1 MKVLR
6 TSVTVTEV
14 KTKNAYVVSLVKK
27 LREAKTAA
35 EIRLASASTVEDKVY
50 YQKLIADLAQDIQ
63 SAIDCYITVY

>member
-1 MKVLR
+1 MKILR
-6 TSVTVTEV
+6 TSAS
-14 KTKNAYVVSLVKK
+14 KLKAKNAHVVSLVKK
-27 LREAKTAA
+27 LRTAKNAA